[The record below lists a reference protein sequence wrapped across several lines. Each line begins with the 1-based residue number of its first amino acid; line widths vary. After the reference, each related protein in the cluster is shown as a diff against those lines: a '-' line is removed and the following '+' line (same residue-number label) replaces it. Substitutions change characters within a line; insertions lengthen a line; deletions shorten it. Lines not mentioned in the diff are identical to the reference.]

1 MAAPVEKFLDDQ
13 VVQELTKVFA
23 ELKEPV
29 QLLLFRSS
37 DDCETCDAT
46 QQLLEEVTAVSS
58 KLQLQVYDRAADR
71 DMAAQFR
78 VDKAPTLVVAAKNGT
93 EVVDLG
99 IRFAGIPSGHEFNA
113 LITDILL
120 ASKRDSG
127 LAQKTREYLK
137 SLTKPLLLQVFV
149 TPT

>member
-1 MAAPVEKFLDDQ
+1 MAAPAEKFLDAQ
-13 VVQELTKVFA
+13 VLQELQKVFA

-37 DDCETCDAT
+37 ENCETCDAT
-46 QQLLEEVTAVSS
+46 QQLLEEVVAASG
-58 KLQLQVYDRAADR
+58 KLYLQVHDVAADTAL
-71 DMAAQFR
+71 AARFH
-78 VDKAPTLVVAAKNGT
+78 VDKTPTWVVAAQDGG

-99 IRFAGIPSGHEFNA
+99 IRFAGIPSGHEFNT

-120 ASKRDSG
+120 VSKRDSG
-127 LAQKTREYLK
+127 LAQKTRDFLK
-137 SLTKPLLLQVFV
+137 NLTKPLFLQVFV